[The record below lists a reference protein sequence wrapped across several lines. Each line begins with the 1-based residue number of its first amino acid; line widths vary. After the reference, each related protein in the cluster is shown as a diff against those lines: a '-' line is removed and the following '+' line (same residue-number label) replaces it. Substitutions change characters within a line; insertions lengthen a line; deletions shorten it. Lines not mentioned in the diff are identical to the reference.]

1 MKSNKA
7 SFFGAIIATFAAAPA
22 VAEDLDFSKIACK
35 QFVAAPKDQIGT
47 ILTWLEGYYTKE
59 DAPPIMY
66 ADKIVKDAQN
76 LGDYCRAHPDDDVI
90 KAAEA
95 VMPVK

>member
-1 MKSNKA
+1 MKLRLA
-7 SFFGAIIATFAAAPA
+7 SVLVAILVAAPA
-22 VAEDLDFSKIACK
+22 FAEDLDFSKIKCSE
-35 QFVAAPKDQIGT
+35 FVAAPKDEIGT

-66 ADKIVKDAQN
+66 ADKILKDAKA
-76 LGDYCRAHPDDDVI
+76 LGEYCRAHGDDDVI
-90 KAAEA
+90 KAAEK